1 MLIYIKIPS
10 SLPTFSKLV
19 FIKHS
24 YVHFQDAE
32 RGVSNFW
39 KELQGAIT
47 VVQII
52 KLCKLIHVL
61 KKNFFL
67 LCTVHFAVIQECWF
81 YFEIY
86 LP

>member
-32 RGVSNFW
+32 RGVSNFSS
-39 KELQGAIT
+39 G
-47 VVQII
+47 
-52 KLCKLIHVL
+52 
-61 KKNFFL
+61 KNFRVQL
-67 LCTVHFAVIQECWF
+67 Q
-81 YFEIY
+81 
-86 LP
+86 